1 MSEFCKRTDTATGF
15 RGAPQRAAMENG
27 DVEVPAGF
35 RLVADETRA
44 GILHALAQRMRER
57 PDDPTLGF
65 SDLRRA
71 VGVRDSGNFN
81 YHLDKLRGRFV
92 EEVGDGYTLT
102 YPGSAVVAALV
113 DGTYDE
119 AAALGPT
126 PYGDPCPL
134 CGDELAVTYE
144 AGVLTLQCA
153 GDDNHGVAY
162 NLPPHAVDAGDL
174 PAAADLMARR
184 AHAETGLLA
193 DGRCPM
199 CFGPVD
205 LSPVDMPEEGLPPGL
220 DAACGRCGMHYALTV
235 GHVALHHPE
244 VAAFLAAGDED
255 PRRSPT
261 AQLRLGLGVDTE
273 RVCEGRHQVAVER
286 EGETLAVTVD
296 DDGTVRRP

>member
-1 MSEFCKRTDTATGF
+1 
-15 RGAPQRAAMENG
+15 MENG

-44 GILHALAQRMRER
+44 AILYALAERMREH
-57 PDDPTLGF
+57 PEDPALGF

-92 EEVGDGYTLT
+92 EKTPDGYALT
-102 YPGSAVVAALV
+102 HPGSAVVAALV
-113 DGTYDE
+113 GGAYDD
-119 AAALGPT
+119 ADALGPE
-126 PYGDPCPL
+126 PYGEPCPL
-134 CGDELAVTYE
+134 CGDDLVVTYE
-144 AGVLTLQCA
+144 DGLVTLQCE
-153 GDDNHGVAY
+153 GDDHHGVAY
-162 NLPPHAVDAGDL
+162 NLPPHAVDADDL

-199 CFGPVD
+199 CFGEVA
-205 LSPVDMPEEGLPPGL
+205 LSSVELPDEALPPGL
-220 DAACGRCGMHYALTV
+220 DAACRRCGMHYALTV

-244 VAAFLAAGDED
+244 VAAFLADDGD

-261 AQLRLGLGVDTE
+261 AQLRLGLGADAEQVG
-273 RVCEGRHQVAVER
+273 EGRYRVAVER

-296 DDGTVRRP
+296 DDGAVLDVDHDR